1 MESLRIEGDKKSP
14 KIIFEPYSGVM
25 VMKGRS
31 SLENPTKFFAPVL
44 EWAEKYTIEP
54 SKQTIFRMQMEYFNS
69 SSSKVLM
76 KIFRIMEA
84 MHKGGKS
91 NFTIEW
97 FYEELD
103 GSMLEAG
110 EDFQSMLK
118 GNFKYMPHSD

>member
-1 MESLRIEGDKKSP
+1 MESLRIEGSKKSP
-14 KIIFEPYSGVM
+14 EIIFEPYSGVM
-25 VMKGRS
+25 VMNGRS

-44 EWAEKYTIEP
+44 DWAEKYTIEP
-54 SKQTIFRMQMEYFNS
+54 TKQTTFRMQMEYFNS

-76 KIFRIMEA
+76 KIFRIMES

-97 FYEELD
+97 YYDELD

-118 GNFKYMPHSD
+118 VNFKYMPHKG